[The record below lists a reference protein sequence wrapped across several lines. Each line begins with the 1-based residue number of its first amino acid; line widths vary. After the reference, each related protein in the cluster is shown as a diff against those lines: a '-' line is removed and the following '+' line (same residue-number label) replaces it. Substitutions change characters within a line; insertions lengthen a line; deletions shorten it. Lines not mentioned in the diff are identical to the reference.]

1 MKKII
6 RKKTIKKKEIES
18 EEEKVSIRDPK
29 FDALS
34 DIDDMKILEESCLS
48 NGNYEDAIS
57 YAEKVIRLAIK
68 NEMDSYIQE
77 QEEFMKKVA
86 EKVQGLYFSA
96 KIGESGRMIKKIY
109 DILIKSGKIYE
120 AHEIF
125 ESFKNYHQSNPS
137 FYSIPLIKELIKKDE
152 TEWLKYQIL
161 HQDEN

>member
-1 MKKII
+1 MKKILK
-6 RKKTIKKKEIES
+6 KKTIKEKEIKS
-18 EEEKVSIRDPK
+18 EGEKIAIRNPK

-34 DIDDMKILEESCLS
+34 DIDDMKILEENCLL
-48 NGNYEDAIS
+48 NANYEEAIN

-68 NEMDSYIQE
+68 NEMDSYVHE
-77 QEEFMKKVA
+77 QEEFMRKVA

-96 KIGESGRMIKKIY
+96 EIGESARMIKKIY
-109 DILIKSGKIYE
+109 DILIKSGKNYE

-125 ESFKNYHQSNPS
+125 ESFKKHHQNNPS
-137 FYSIPLIKELIKKDE
+137 FYYIPLIKELIKKDK